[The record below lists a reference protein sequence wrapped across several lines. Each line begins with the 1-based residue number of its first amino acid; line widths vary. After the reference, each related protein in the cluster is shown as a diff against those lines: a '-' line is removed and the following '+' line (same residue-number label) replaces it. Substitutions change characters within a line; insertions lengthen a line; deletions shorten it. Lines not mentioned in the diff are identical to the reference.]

1 MNKEAEKKVESPTP
15 EVAEA
20 TLIINP
26 NPAYVT
32 VSNELFKATV
42 AQAAQAAELKDRL
55 LRAQAEWDNSRKRI
69 LREKEDAV
77 RYAGESFLERLL
89 PVLDNFEM
97 GMAAAKTATDPKAI
111 AQGLE
116 MVLAQFQQALHFK
129 VDETDAQ
136 YIAAVAF
143 ATQKRW
149 PEAIA
154 LFKRVLLVKPDF
166 AEGHDHLASA
176 LASQGNLAAAKS
188 QFELALTLAQ
198 AQGNNAL
205 AKAIRDE
212 MNSATTNMVLTNS
225 VTAPHVPAF

>member
-1 MNKEAEKKVESPTP
+1 MNKEAEKKAEAPTP

-20 TLIINP
+20 TPIINP

-69 LREKEDAV
+69 LREKDDAV

-97 GMAAAKTATDPKAI
+97 GMQAAKTATDAKSI

-116 MVLAQFQQALHFK
+116 MVLAQFQQALRDAG
-129 VDETDAQ
+129 VETIDA
-136 YIAAVAF
+136 VGHPF
-143 ATQKRW
+143 DPHRH
-149 PEAIA
+149 EA
-154 LFKRVLLVKPDF
+154 LGHHESDDHP
-166 AEGHDHLASA
+166 EGHVLSQVRKGYKLKDRLLRAASVFV
-176 LASQGNLAAAKS
+176 AKPS
-188 QFELALTLAQ
+188 EGKT
-198 AQGNNAL
+198 
-205 AKAIRDE
+205 AKK
-212 MNSATTNMVLTNS
+212 
-225 VTAPHVPAF
+225 H